1 MRIIRALKTVNFRL
15 WGAIA
20 AMMLLPTVY
29 TTVRIF
35 FLGDMPGEWGFNIA
49 SQLSWVN
56 LFYEIIQEALILPL
70 FFILGKAL
78 VDKKDLE
85 NKAKS
90 GLLVTGSTYLVTAIL
105 IISLAR
111 PLVLIMAQDG
121 TSVDA
126 TVIYIRLETVAALF
140 STLWR
145 FMALILITIKKD
157 RYMYIALGIQMVL
170 SITLDTFLIS
180 GLPFSAKMGVNGIAA
195 ANITVNLILVAVVAL
210 LLKREAINIF
220 AKGRLSFKWMKEWF
234 HVGKYS
240 GLESLLRN
248 LAFMVMII
256 RMVNVVAEQGNYWV
270 ANNFIWGWLL
280 LPGLA
285 LADLVKKEIGENEN
299 NIRDKTF
306 GYIVLTAIFAVVW
319 LATIPLWKPFLQYI
333 MNADDY
339 NTVFYIVLIQ
349 TGFYLTF
356 LFNSCIFDSTFYGLG
371 KTKYMLIQSICID
384 VAYYGLM
391 FILYITGVFV
401 PTLLSI
407 SIMFGTGMALDF
419 IPTMIIYIWML
430 KKKGMNID
438 FKLKSNII
446 VAEDNNDITRDD

>member
-1 MRIIRALKTVNFRL
+1 MRIFRALKTVNFRL

-20 AMMLLPTVY
+20 AMMLLPTIY

-35 FLGDMPGEWGFNIA
+35 FIGDMPGDWGFNIA

-70 FFILGKAL
+70 FFILGKSL
-78 VDKKDLE
+78 KDKKELE

-90 GLLVTGSTYLVTAIL
+90 GLIITGSVYLVMAVL
-105 IISLAR
+105 IVSLAR
-111 PLVLIMAQDG
+111 PLVLAMAQDDAL
-121 TSVDA
+121 VDA
-126 TVIYIRLETVAALF
+126 TVSYIRLETVAALF

-145 FMALILITIKKD
+145 FMVLILITIKKD
-157 RYMYIALGIQMVL
+157 KYMYLALGIQMVL
-170 SITLDTFLIS
+170 SILLDTFLIS
-180 GLPFSAKMGVNGIAA
+180 GLPFSAKMGVNGIAIT
-195 ANITVNLILVAVVAL
+195 NITVNLILVVVAIL
-210 LLKREAINIF
+210 LLKREGIRILN
-220 AKGRLSFKWMKEWF
+220 KERLSFRWMKEWF
-234 HVGKYS
+234 HIGKYS
-240 GLESLLRN
+240 GIESFLRN
-248 LAFMVMII
+248 FAFMIMII

-306 GYIVLTAIFAVVW
+306 GYITLTAIFAVAW
-319 LATIPLWKPFLQYI
+319 LATIPLWKPFLQYV
-333 MNADDY
+333 MNVDEY
-339 NTVFYIVLIQ
+339 NTVFFIVLIQ

-356 LFNSCIFDSTFYGLG
+356 LFNSCILDSTFYGLG

-384 VAYYGLM
+384 VCYYGLM
-391 FILYITGVFV
+391 FILYMTGVFV

-407 SIMFGTGMALDF
+407 SMMFGIGMTLDF
-419 IPTMIIYIWML
+419 IPTLIIYIWML
-430 KKKGMNID
+430 KKKKIKID
-438 FKLKSNII
+438 FALRR
-446 VAEDNNDITRDD
+446 ELE